1 MGLYDQFPYTN
12 FHELNLDWIL
22 NNMKAV
28 MEKVGRI
35 SGDIDNSVKEYIDK
49 LIDSGEFTDLIKG
62 FFVDTTDNAV
72 VHGADNTGV
81 KDCTAIIN
89 NLLSTRGSC
98 YLPNGIYMVSD
109 SVVIPSYARLYGE
122 STGGVIIRAMRNGP
136 SAVIKS
142 SLYDELKNTNT
153 IRGDTSFSISNLTID
168 GNGKG
173 VDGLGIYGYKY
184 LVEHVDI
191 TKCRDGFVSQ
201 WGSSPGFAENGNV
214 MHAVIRD
221 ITIAHCSAH
230 IGQFMGP
237 HDSYIDNLV
246 GHNSKYGLY
255 LVNSASGSNTI
266 SGTNLTNSHMFGIET
281 VGIYVSGYCILQN
294 VESESNFEGGIFV
307 EHECKMYD
315 CVFFNNNGDG
325 LTIGTG
331 CNQVICS
338 NVTCYQN
345 KGKDIV
351 LGKNIKNCTINGR
364 IFSNDGNKISVPE
377 TLINKDADPLNNRI
391 HISMNDPYGGIDYAP
406 MALTDIT
413 QRMGD
418 TQYVNVTGRQ
428 IFVRFSGG
436 AGARVVYT
444 GASVPVNEGEWCFLP
459 QGARITYTSKPAY
472 MSAFF
477 VPMTM

>member
-22 NNMKAV
+22 NNMKEV

-35 SGDIDNSVKEYIDK
+35 SGDIDNSVKKYIDK
-49 LIDSGEFTDLIKG
+49 LIDSGEFTNLIKR

-89 NLLSTRGSC
+89 NLLSTQGSC

-109 SVVIPSYARLYGE
+109 SIIIPSYARLYGE

-168 GNGKG
+168 GNNRG

-184 LVEHVDI
+184 LIEHVDI
-191 TKCRDGFVSQ
+191 TKCRDGFFSQ
-201 WGSSPGFAENGNV
+201 WGSSAGFAENGNV

-221 ITIAHCSAH
+221 VTIAHCTSH
-230 IGQFMGP
+230 VGQFMGP

-246 GHNSKYGLY
+246 AHNCKYGLY

-266 SGTNLTNSHMFGIET
+266 DGTNLTNSHIFSIDQTGLYI
-281 VGIYVSGYCILQN
+281 SGYCILQN
-294 VESESNFEGGIFV
+294 VVSESNLDKGAFI

-325 LTIGTG
+325 LVLGTG
-331 CNQVICS
+331 STNLICS
-338 NVTCYQN
+338 NVSCYSN

-351 LGKNIKNCTINGR
+351 LSKDLHDCTINGR
-364 IFSNDGNKISVPE
+364 IFSNDSSKISVPA
-377 TLINKDADPLNNRI
+377 TLIDKDADALNNRI
-391 HISMNDPYGGIDYAP
+391 HISMNDPYGGVDYAP
-406 MALTDIT
+406 IALTDIT
-413 QRMGD
+413 ARLGE
-418 TQYVNVTGRQ
+418 TLYVNVTGRQ
-428 IFVRFSGG
+428 IFIRFSGG
-436 AGARVVYT
+436 TGVKVIYT

-459 QGARITYTSKPAY
+459 QGARVTYTTKPSF
-472 MSAFF
+472 MTAFF

>member
-22 NNMKAV
+22 NNMKEV
-28 MEKVGRI
+28 MEKVARI

-49 LIDSGEFTDLIKG
+49 LIDSGEFTNLIKR

-89 NLLSTRGSC
+89 NLLSTQGSC

-109 SVVIPSYARLYGE
+109 SIIIPSYARLYGE
-122 STGGVIIRAMRNGP
+122 STGGVIIRAMRNGS

-168 GNGKG
+168 GNNRG

-184 LVEHVDI
+184 LIEHVDI
-191 TKCRDGFVSQ
+191 TNCRDGFFSQ
-201 WGSSPGFAENGNV
+201 WGSSAGFAENGNV

-221 ITIAHCSAH
+221 VTIAHCTSH
-230 IGQFMGP
+230 VGQFMGP

-246 GHNSKYGLY
+246 AHNSKYGLY
-255 LVNSASGSNTI
+255 LVNSVSGSNTI
-266 SGTNLTNSHMFGIET
+266 DGTNLTNSHIFSIDQTGLYI
-281 VGIYVSGYCILQN
+281 SGYCILQN
-294 VESESNFEGGIFV
+294 VVSESNLDKGAFI

-325 LTIGTG
+325 LVFGTG
-331 CNQVICS
+331 STNLICS
-338 NVTCYQN
+338 NVSCYSN

-351 LGKNIKNCTINGR
+351 LSKDLHDCTINGR
-364 IFSNDGNKISVPE
+364 IFSNDSSKISVPAR
-377 TLINKDADPLNNRI
+377 LIDKDADALNNRI
-391 HISMNDPYGGIDYAP
+391 HISMNDPYGGVDYAP
-406 MALTDIT
+406 IALTDIT
-413 QRMGD
+413 ARLGE

-428 IFVRFSGG
+428 IFIRFSGG
-436 AGARVVYT
+436 TGVKVIYT

-459 QGARITYTSKPAY
+459 QGARVTYTTKPSF
-472 MSAFF
+472 MTAFF